1 MTEAAISSESSEVRE
16 SFRTGKASIEHKLG
30 VCMGTSSLEP
40 ADQAELL
47 VILSKDSD
55 KRIAERAASALQIV
69 PVEAFVAALT
79 RSDAA
84 PQLFEYCRENFIQK
98 PEIARALI
106 GNLGCPIHSTIDALI
121 RLPDE
126 EVKAFADDLGLLS
139 IRPELGAA
147 LLSSTALS
155 PDQRRLLEELEHGGA
170 PPNIELLAEA
180 VKDAEEDPTK
190 RESLLQRLAK
200 MRVTERM
207 QLAFKGGREERM
219 ALIRDSARLVQRAVM
234 QSPKL
239 TEREVEGFASITSL
253 TEEVLR
259 LIATGRSYRKNYT
272 IAKNLCFNPKTP
284 LDVSLHLLVRIHT
297 PDLKTLTNNKN
308 IPETLRTTALKFFRQ
323 RTTER

>member
-1 MTEAAISSESSEVRE
+1 
-16 SFRTGKASIEHKLG
+16 
-30 VCMGTSSLEP
+30 
-40 ADQAELL
+40 
-47 VILSKDSD
+47 
-55 KRIAERAASALQIV
+55 LQTV
-69 PVEAFVAALT
+69 PIEAFVAALA

-84 PQLFEYCRENFIQK
+84 PQLFEYCREHFIQK

-106 GNLGCPIHSTIDALI
+106 GNFGCPIHSIIDALI

-126 EVKAFADDLGLLS
+126 EVKALADDLGLLS

-155 PDQRRLLEELEHGGA
+155 PDQRRLLEELEHGV
-170 PPNIELLAEA
+170 PPNLELLAEA
-180 VKDAEEDPTK
+180 VKDAEEDPQK

-200 MRVTERM
+200 MRVTDRM

-284 LDVSLHLLVRIHT
+284 LDVSLHLLVRIQT
-297 PDLKTLTNNKN
+297 PDLKTMTNNKN
-308 IPETLRTTALKFFRQ
+308 IPETLRSTALKFFRQ

>member
-1 MTEAAISSESSEVRE
+1 MGAA
-16 SFRTGKASIEHKLG
+16 
-30 VCMGTSSLEP
+30 SLEP

-55 KRIAERAASALQIV
+55 KRIAERSASALQAV
-69 PVEAFVAALT
+69 PMEAYVAALA

-84 PQLFEYCRENFIQK
+84 PQLFEYCREHLIDK

-106 GNLGCPIHSTIDALI
+106 ANLGSPIEIIIDALI
-121 RLPDE
+121 RLPEE
-126 EVKAFADDLGLLS
+126 EVKAFADDMGLLS
-139 IRPELGAA
+139 MRPELAVA
-147 LLSSTALS
+147 LLSSTALA
-155 PDQRRLLEELEHGGA
+155 PDQRHLLEEFEHSE
-170 PPNIELLAEA
+170 PMNVELLAEV
-180 VKDAEEDPTK
+180 VKDAEEDPSK

-219 ALIRDSARLVQRAVM
+219 ALIRDSTRLVQRAVM

-308 IPETLRTTALKFFRQ
+308 IPETLRSTALKFFRQ
-323 RTTER
+323 RTTKE

>member
-1 MTEAAISSESSEVRE
+1 V
-16 SFRTGKASIEHKLG
+16 
-30 VCMGTSSLEP
+30 GTASLEP

-55 KRIAERAASALQIV
+55 KRIAERAAIALQSV
-69 PVEAFVAALT
+69 PSEAFVAALA

-84 PQLFEYCRENFIQK
+84 PQLFEYCREYFILK
-98 PEIARALI
+98 PEIAHALI
-106 GNLGCPIHSTIDALI
+106 GNLGCPIHSIIDALI

-126 EVKAFADDLGLLS
+126 EVKALADDLGLLS

-155 PDQRRLLEELEHGGA
+155 PDQRRLLEELEHGA

-284 LDVSLHLLVRIHT
+284 LDVSLHLLVRIHI

-308 IPETLRTTALKFFRQ
+308 IPETLRSTALKFFRQ

>member
-1 MTEAAISSESSEVRE
+1 M
-16 SFRTGKASIEHKLG
+16 FRSGNAPIERKLA
-30 VCMGTSSLEP
+30 VCVGTASLEP

-47 VILSKDSD
+47 VIISKDSD
-55 KRIAERAASALQIV
+55 KRIAERAASALQTV
-69 PVEAFVAALT
+69 SMEAYVAALA

-84 PQLFEYCRENFIQK
+84 PQLFEYCREHFIAK

-106 GNLGCPIHSTIDALI
+106 ANLGSPIEIIIDALI
-121 RLPDE
+121 RLPEE
-126 EVKAFADDLGLLS
+126 EVKALADDMGLLS
-139 IRPELGAA
+139 MRPELGAA
-147 LLSSTALS
+147 LLSSTALA
-155 PDQRRLLEELEHGGA
+155 PDQRRLLEELEHGVPA
-170 PPNIELLAEA
+170 NVELLAEA
-180 VKDAEEDPTK
+180 VKDAEEDPQK

-284 LDVSLHLLVRIHT
+284 LDVSLHLLTRVHT

-308 IPETLRTTALKFFRQ
+308 IPETLRSTALKFFRQ
-323 RTTER
+323 RTTKE

>member
-1 MTEAAISSESSEVRE
+1 
-16 SFRTGKASIEHKLG
+16 
-30 VCMGTSSLEP
+30 MGAVSLEP

-47 VILSKDSD
+47 VILSKDFD
-55 KRIAERAASALQIV
+55 KRIAERASRALQTV
-69 PVEAFVAALT
+69 PMEAFVAALT

-84 PQLFEYCRENFIQK
+84 PQLFEYCREQFIQK

-106 GNLGCPIHSTIDALI
+106 GNLGCPIHSIIDALI

-126 EVKAFADDLGLLS
+126 EVKALADDLGLLS

-155 PDQRRLLEELEHGGA
+155 PDQRRLLEELEHGT

-180 VKDAEEDPTK
+180 VKDAEEDPQK

-259 LIATGRSYRKNYT
+259 LIATSRSYRKNYT

-284 LDVSLHLLVRIHT
+284 LDVSLHLLVRIHI

-308 IPETLRTTALKFFRQ
+308 IPETLRSTALKFFRQ

>member
-1 MTEAAISSESSEVRE
+1 M
-16 SFRTGKASIEHKLG
+16 FRTGNAPIERKLA
-30 VCMGTSSLEP
+30 VCTSTVPLDP

-47 VILSKDSD
+47 VIISTDSD
-55 KRIAERAASALQIV
+55 ARIAERATAALQSL

-84 PQLFEYCRENFIQK
+84 PQIFEYCREHLIENL
-98 PEIARALI
+98 EIARALI
-106 GNLGCPIHSTIDALI
+106 GNLGCPTPLLIDAVV
-121 RLPDE
+121 RLPE
-126 EVKAFADDLGLLS
+126 EELMALADDMGLLS
-139 IRPELGAA
+139 MRPELGPV
-147 LLSSTALS
+147 LLRSTALKA
-155 PDQRRLLEELEHGGA
+155 DQRRLVEELEDDA
-170 PPNIELLAEA
+170 PQDSELLAA
-180 VKDAEEDPTK
+180 ALKDAEEDPEK
-190 RESLLQRLAK
+190 RQSLLQRLAK

-272 IAKNLCFNPKTP
+272 IARNLCFNPKTP
-284 LDVSLHLLVRIHT
+284 LDVSLHLLTRIQT
-297 PDLKTLTNNKN
+297 PDLKTLTSNKN
-308 IPETLRTTALKFFRQ
+308 IPETLRSTALKFFRQ
-323 RTTER
+323 RTTSR

>member
-1 MTEAAISSESSEVRE
+1 MTEAAISPESSEVRE
-16 SFRTGKASIEHKLG
+16 SFRTGKAAIESKLS
-30 VCMGTSSLEP
+30 VCMGTASLEP

-55 KRIAERAASALQIV
+55 TRIAERAASALQAV
-69 PVEAFVAALT
+69 PMEAFVAALT

-84 PQLFEYCRENFIQK
+84 PQLFEYCREHFIQK

-106 GNLGCPIHSTIDALI
+106 GNLGCPIHSIIDALI

-155 PDQRRLLEELEHGGA
+155 PDQRRLLEELEHGA

-259 LIATGRSYRKNYT
+259 LIATSRSYRKNYT

-284 LDVSLHLLVRIHT
+284 LDVSLHLLVRIHI

-308 IPETLRTTALKFFRQ
+308 IPETLRSTALKFFRQ

>member
-1 MTEAAISSESSEVRE
+1 M
-16 SFRTGKASIEHKLG
+16 FRTGKAPIERKLA
-30 VCMGTSSLEP
+30 VCTGGISLAPE
-40 ADQAELL
+40 DQAELL

-55 KRIAERAASALQIV
+55 TRIAERAVSALQAV
-69 PVEAFVAALT
+69 PIEAFVAALA

-84 PQLFEYCRENFIQK
+84 PQLFDYSREHFIEK

-106 GNLGCPIHSTIDALI
+106 ANLGCPIHSIIDALI
-121 RLPDE
+121 RLPAD
-126 EVKAFADDLGLLS
+126 EVKALADDMGLLS
-139 IRPELGAA
+139 MRPELGAA
-147 LLSSTALS
+147 LLTSTALG
-155 PDQRRLLEELEHGGA
+155 PEQRHLLEELEHGA
-170 PPNIELLAEA
+170 PPDMESLAEA

-190 RESLLQRLAK
+190 RQSLLQRLSK
-200 MRVTERM
+200 MSVTQRM

-259 LIATGRSYRKNYT
+259 LISTSRSYRKNYT

-284 LDVSLHLLVRIHT
+284 LDVSLHLLPRILT
-297 PDLKTLTNNKN
+297 NDLKTMTTNKN

>member
-1 MTEAAISSESSEVRE
+1 
-16 SFRTGKASIEHKLG
+16 
-30 VCMGTSSLEP
+30 MGTASLEP

-55 KRIAERAASALQIV
+55 KRIAERAASALQAV
-69 PVEAFVAALT
+69 PMEAFVAALA

-84 PQLFEYCRENFIQK
+84 PELFEYCRENFILK

-106 GNLGCPIHSTIDALI
+106 GNLGCPIHSIIDALI

-155 PDQRRLLEELEHGGA
+155 PDQRRLLEELEHGV

-219 ALIRDSARLVQRAVM
+219 ALSAR
-234 QSPKL
+234 
-239 TEREVEGFASITSL
+239 
-253 TEEVLR
+253 
-259 LIATGRSYRKNYT
+259 
-272 IAKNLCFNPKTP
+272 
-284 LDVSLHLLVRIHT
+284 
-297 PDLKTLTNNKN
+297 
-308 IPETLRTTALKFFRQ
+308 
-323 RTTER
+323 

>member
-1 MTEAAISSESSEVRE
+1 M
-16 SFRTGKASIEHKLG
+16 FRTGNAPIERKLA
-30 VCMGTSSLEP
+30 VCTGSVSLVP

-55 KRIAERAASALQIV
+55 ARIAERSASALQALPI
-69 PVEAFVAALT
+69 EAFVSALA

-84 PQLFEYCRENFIQK
+84 PQLFEYCRENFIEK
-98 PEIARALI
+98 TEIARALI
-106 GNLGCPIHSTIDALI
+106 GNLGCPIHSVIDAVI
-121 RLPDE
+121 RLPEE
-126 EVKAFADDLGLLS
+126 EVKALADDMGLLS
-139 IRPELGAA
+139 MRPELGAA
-147 LLSSTALS
+147 LLSSTALG
-155 PDQRRLLEELEHGGA
+155 PDQRRMLEELEHGA
-170 PPNIELLAEA
+170 PPDAELLAAA
-180 VKDAEEDPTK
+180 VKDAEEDPEK
-190 RESLLQRLAK
+190 RQSLLQRLSK

-259 LIATGRSYRKNYT
+259 LIATSRSYRKNYT
-272 IAKNLCFNPKTP
+272 IARNLCFNPKTP
-284 LDVSLHLLVRIHT
+284 LDVSLHLLPRILT
-297 PDLKTLTNNKN
+297 PDLKTMTTNKN

-323 RTTER
+323 RTTERN

>member
-1 MTEAAISSESSEVRE
+1 
-16 SFRTGKASIEHKLG
+16 
-30 VCMGTSSLEP
+30 MGTASLEP

-55 KRIAERAASALQIV
+55 KRIAERAASALQAV
-69 PVEAFVAALT
+69 PMEAFVAALA

-84 PQLFEYCRENFIQK
+84 PELFEYCRENFILK

-106 GNLGCPIHSTIDALI
+106 GNLGCPIHSIIDALI

-155 PDQRRLLEELEHGGA
+155 PDQRRLLEELEHGV